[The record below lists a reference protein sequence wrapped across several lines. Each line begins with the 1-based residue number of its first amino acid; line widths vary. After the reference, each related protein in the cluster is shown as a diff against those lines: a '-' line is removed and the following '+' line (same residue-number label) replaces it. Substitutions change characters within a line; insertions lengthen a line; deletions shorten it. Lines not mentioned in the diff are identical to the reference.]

1 MPIDPDQPGGSHDP
15 TRAQDPVDPTRAQ
28 DPVDPTRVQPG
39 IDSTRTGDEAY
50 GRPDADRTPLAD
62 EPGRPVPDDGRN
74 SAWWLWALLAA
85 VLIGIVLFALLQEGD
100 DDDAVGTADQTE
112 TDAGVIETA
121 PEDTTADT
129 TATTAPAAPADDTDA
144 TTTEPT
150 PDDDGAIPPDDA
162 VAESGTI
169 TATDGTEL
177 LTLLQG
183 DASDAER
190 LAPYAGETLTG
201 ARVEVLEIVDGEGF
215 WIGTDDQQRLFAHGT
230 EAVTVD
236 VEVGQRID
244 FSGVLTPNP
253 SDGADDAHDL
263 PDDQGA
269 ELHDQQGHHLELG
282 SITAP

>member
-15 TRAQDPVDPTRAQ
+15 TRAQDPIDPTRAQ

-39 IDSTRTGDEAY
+39 VDSTRIGDDAY
-50 GRPDADRTPLAD
+50 ARPDSRRAPVVEEPRRRDPGSDHDRT
-62 EPGRPVPDDGRN
+62 GG
-74 SAWWLWALLAA
+74 WWLWALLAA
-85 VLIGIVLFALLQEGD
+85 VLIAIVLFALFQAGD
-100 DDDAVGTADQTE
+100 DDDAVGTADQAE
-112 TDAGVIETA
+112 TDAGAVETA
-121 PEDTTADT
+121 PEDTAAET
-129 TATTAPAAPADDTDA
+129 TATTAPADDA
-144 TTTEPT
+144 EVTTTEAT
-150 PDDDGAIPPDDA
+150 PNDGGAIPPDDGA
-162 VAESGTI
+162 AESGTI

-177 LTLLQG
+177 LTLLEG

-253 SDGADDAHDL
+253 SDGATDAHDL
-263 PDDQGA
+263 SDDAVA
-269 ELHDQQGHHLELG
+269 ELYDQQGHHLELG